1 MQLPR
6 SANNAVSAS
15 WTQRRTTHA
24 QQHTR
29 LASGDSRS
37 RCPGRLFARAD
48 LAIEQAVSTGATQH
62 APLALREARQK
73 MEQARQAL
81 YEENFL
87 EARRLAAEAQASAQL
102 ALAES
107 ETARAEQLAEENQR
121 SLQVL
126 RDELERQEV
135 RQ

>member
-1 MQLPR
+1 MRSSTRGWLAATAAAAALAGCASQDVPPPR
-6 SANNAVSAS
+6 AE
-15 WTQRRTTHA
+15 
-24 QQHTR
+24 
-29 LASGDSRS
+29 
-37 RCPGRLFARAD
+37 FARAD

-73 MEQARQAL
+73 MELARQAL